1 MFALSAIYIMLGA
14 DFIGV
19 IQVLVYAGAIMVLFL
34 FVVMLLNLASASSV
48 ADIRPPWARIIAGFV
63 GLILVAE
70 IMTIGRSKLPESWL
84 LARTNAAAIAPGEGV
99 MSGIARPLFGEYV
112 LAFELAAVLLLV
124 AIVGAVLL
132 GRGRR

>member
-1 MFALSAIYIMLGA
+1 
-14 DFIGV
+14 
-19 IQVLVYAGAIMVLFL
+19 
-34 FVVMLLNLASASSV
+34 
-48 ADIRPPWARIIAGFV
+48 V